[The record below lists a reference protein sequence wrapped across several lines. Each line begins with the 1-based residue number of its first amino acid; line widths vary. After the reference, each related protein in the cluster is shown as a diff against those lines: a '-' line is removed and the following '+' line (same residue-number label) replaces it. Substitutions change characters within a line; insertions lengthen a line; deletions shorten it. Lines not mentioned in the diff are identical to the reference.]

1 MADTEQTRD
10 HPAGRLPGLIEAAG
24 FPRVESRGRLRT
36 TWGSL
41 ELLTATILAAQSTD
55 KTVNQ
60 VMPTL
65 LARYPTAE
73 ALTLPALHIAQ
84 REWGGW
90 LPDEA
95 IAAVAA
101 ELDLPLAKVY
111 GVVTFYDLYHQKPVG
126 RHRIRVC
133 TNLSCQLR
141 GSDEIMEALHQE
153 LGVGEDEVTPD
164 GRCSYIHFECLG
176 SCDTAPMMM
185 IDETYHENLTPNR
198 TRNIVRGL
206 K

>member
-1 MADTEQTRD
+1 MSVHE
-10 HPAGRLPGLIEAAG
+10 PASMKPSGPQQRGGGFSQAALD
-24 FPRVESRGRLRT
+24 EINALR
-36 TWGSL
+36 
-41 ELLTATILAAQSTD
+41 
-55 KTVNQ
+55 
-60 VMPTL
+60 P
-65 LARYPTAE
+65 RYPTTE
-73 ALTLPALHIAQ
+73 ALLLPVLHIAQ

-101 ELDLPLAKVY
+101 ELELPVAKVY
-111 GVVTFYDLYHQKPVG
+111 GVVTFYDLYPQKPVG

-141 GSDEIMEALHQE
+141 GSEEIMETLHQE
-153 LGVGEDEVTPD
+153 LGVGEDEITPD
-164 GRCSYIHFECLG
+164 GRCSYVHFECLG

-185 IDETYHENLTPNR
+185 VDDEYHENLTPNR
-198 TRNIVRGL
+198 VRQILKGL

>member
-1 MADTEQTRD
+1 MKPSGPQRR
-10 HPAGRLPGLIEAAG
+10 GGGFSQAALD
-24 FPRVESRGRLRT
+24 EIAALR
-36 TWGSL
+36 
-41 ELLTATILAAQSTD
+41 
-55 KTVNQ
+55 
-60 VMPTL
+60 P
-65 LARYPTAE
+65 RYPTTE
-73 ALTLPALHIAQ
+73 ALLLPVLHIAQ

-101 ELDLPLAKVY
+101 ELELPPAKVY

-141 GSDEIMEALHQE
+141 GSEEIMETLQQE
-153 LGVGEDEVTPD
+153 LGVGEDEITPD
-164 GRCSYIHFECLG
+164 GRCSYVHFECLG

-185 IDETYHENLTPNR
+185 VDDDYHENLTPNR
-198 TRNIVRGL
+198 VRQILKGL

>member
-1 MADTEQTRD
+1 MSEPQNMPRNEKL
-10 HPAGRLPGLIEAAG
+10 PAAATPVPAASISPTGEEYAVAAPATKDAPRLPEEARRELDGL
-24 FPRVESRGRLRT
+24 RG
-36 TWGSL
+36 
-41 ELLTATILAAQSTD
+41 
-55 KTVNQ
+55 
-60 VMPTL
+60 
-65 LARYPTAE
+65 RYPTTL
-73 ALTLPALHIAQ
+73 ALLLPALHIAQ
-84 REWGGW
+84 RHWGGW

-101 ELDLPLAKVY
+101 ELGIPSATVY

-141 GSDEIMEALHQE
+141 GSGEIMEAIKAE
-153 LGVGEDEVTPD
+153 LKVGEDEVTPD

-185 IDETYHENLTPNR
+185 IDDDYHENLTPEKAR
-198 TRNIVRGL
+198 RIVKGL
-206 K
+206 S

>member
-1 MADTEQTRD
+1 M
-10 HPAGRLPGLIEAAG
+10 
-24 FPRVESRGRLRT
+24 
-36 TWGSL
+36 
-41 ELLTATILAAQSTD
+41 
-55 KTVNQ
+55 
-60 VMPTL
+60 
-65 LARYPTAE
+65 
-73 ALTLPALHIAQ
+73 
-84 REWGGW
+84 
-90 LPDEA
+90 
-95 IAAVAA
+95 AA

-141 GSDEIMEALHQE
+141 GSDEIMEAIHKE

-164 GRCSYIHFECLG
+164 GRCSYVHFECLG

-185 IDETYHENLTPNR
+185 VDDDYHESLTPNR
-198 TRNIVRGL
+198 VRQILKGL